1 MFGLAVTG
9 LVNIDNL
16 KRNNTAME
24 GDWLFLTKP
33 LGVGILSTAIKR
45 GQIKPEHISV
55 AISLMT
61 QLNKAGE
68 SLGQLPGVTA
78 MTDVTGF
85 GVLGHLIEMA
95 GGRQQPRYSTP
106 RCR

>member
-61 QLNKAGE
+61 QLNKAG
-68 SLGQLPGVTA
+68 GIAGATA
-78 MTDVTGF
+78 GRYRHDRCYW
-85 GVLGHLIEMA
+85 LWRA
-95 GGRQQPRYSTP
+95 GAFDRNGWGLA
-106 RCR
+106 